1 MRKLV
6 LIVAGVL
13 FLECFEAEA
22 AIRMASPFT
31 DSMVLQQGMPVPIW
45 GTAASGEHVSVEFG
59 KQKESTT
66 ADINGQWRVT
76 LKKLEADRN
85 QVPQVLKVTG
95 TDPKG
100 GVSTVTINDVLIGE
114 VWICS
119 GQSNMQFP
127 VSAATNARV
136 DTGEANYPQIRMFT
150 VGYRTAAV
158 PESRCEGRWMV
169 CSPTKVGSFSAVG
182 YFFARTLHKDL
193 NIPVGMIN
201 SSWGG
206 SPVEPW
212 TSLDALRGTTSAC
225 QRVISFEKNRA
236 DYEADKGK
244 LDQVRDEAIKK
255 QADAMAEW
263 TGSVFTNDIGFIE
276 QWYTGVMG
284 TNVWNDTPMPMEAGA
299 PFLHDYCG
307 FVWCRTEFDIPSAWL
322 NRDINLNLGSVDE
335 QDTTYVNGT
344 VVGETLDVSKWQEPR
359 HYRIPAAM
367 ATNQHMVLVIRVVN
381 QSKGVGVFGSENDF
395 NLVPSKPAADEKP
408 VSLTAGWKYA
418 FGSPINVSEHLSR
431 RPNISIPSIPGSG
444 WDVSTI
450 YNAMIAPLAPYA
462 LRGAIWYQGES
473 NADQPLQYAELFPA
487 MISSWRKTWGQKDF
501 DFLFVQ
507 LANYMAR
514 QQAPIETKSWAD
526 IRDSQ
531 RLTLADPHAGMAVAI
546 DIGEATDIHPRN
558 KQDVGK
564 RLALWALAR
573 TYGKKGFE
581 YSGPLYRSMKI
592 KDNRAIVTFDHA
604 GAGLESRGTPLVGF
618 AVAGEDKIFH
628 AAKAAIEGE
637 TVVVSSDSVAKPV
650 AVRYAWANNPI
661 CNLYNKDGLPAS
673 SFRTDTWSSSEIKA
687 ASEPLSE
694 PVSALLTSSPP

>member
-1 MRKLV
+1 MRKFV
-6 LIVAGVL
+6 MIVAGVL
-13 FLECFEAEA
+13 FLGCFGAEA
-22 AIRMASPFT
+22 AIRMASLFT

-66 ADINGQWRVT
+66 ADTNGQWRVT

-95 TDPKG
+95 TDSTG
-100 GVSTVTINDVLIGE
+100 SVSTVTINDVLIGE

-127 VSAATNARV
+127 LAAVTNAKV
-136 DTGEANYPQIRMFT
+136 ESDEANYPQIRMFT

-158 PESRCEGRWMV
+158 PESRCEGRWVV
-169 CSPTKVGSFSAVG
+169 CAPGKVGPFSAVG

-201 SSWGG
+201 SSWSG

-212 TSLDALRGTTSAC
+212 ASLDALRGTTSAC
-225 QRVISFEKNRA
+225 QRVIAFEKSRA

-263 TGSVFTNDIGFIE
+263 TGSIFTND
-276 QWYTGVMG
+276 
-284 TNVWNDTPMPMEAGA
+284 
-299 PFLHDYCG
+299 
-307 FVWCRTEFDIPSAWL
+307 
-322 NRDINLNLGSVDE
+322 
-335 QDTTYVNGT
+335 
-344 VVGETLDVSKWQEPR
+344 
-359 HYRIPAAM
+359 
-367 ATNQHMVLVIRVVN
+367 
-381 QSKGVGVFGSENDF
+381 SERQR
-395 NLVPSKPAADEKP
+395 
-408 VSLTAGWKYA
+408 
-418 FGSPINVSEHLSR
+418 R
-431 RPNISIPSIPGSG
+431 RPNIPIPSIPGSG

-473 NADQPLQYAELFPA
+473 NADQPLQYAELFPT

-604 GAGLESRGTPLVGF
+604 GSGLESRGTPLVGF

-628 AAKAAIEGE
+628 VAKAAIEGE

-661 CNLYNKDGLPAS
+661 CNLCNKDGLPAS

-687 ASEPLSE
+687 ASEPLSG
-694 PVSALLTSSPP
+694 PMPAVDPSVK